1 MLLIPCPWCGERS
14 EEEFSCGGEA
24 HIVRPLTAA
33 AMDDQAWGD
42 YVFMRR
48 NEKGV
53 HYERWRHAHGCGRW
67 FNAARDTRSHE
78 ILAVYRVGD
87 DKPEPPA

>member
-24 HIVRPLTAA
+24 HIVRPLNSED
-33 AMDDQAWGD
+33 MDDAAWGD

-67 FNAARDTRSHE
+67 FNAARSTRSHE
-78 ILAVYRVGD
+78 FLAVYRVGD
-87 DKPEPPA
+87 DKPELPE